1 MYYFGD
7 GQNPIPAV
15 NVIDVYNFI
24 RYGEPS
30 DGRSSLIKQVKKI
43 LVTHIDQAIQNLNLE
58 IQVSEKN
65 EMYKILWLSPLNK
78 GHQVTQNFQETIQS
92 IITPLEGLKL
102 LIKDGDLPAH
112 IYECSHYLK
121 LFMKTDT
128 HQQTTTTIDSTI
140 KLLKSNILKGN
151 YQSIFE
157 HSLSNLSQELQ
168 PQITTVEVETVSL
181 DENIMKSQYFVV
193 NVYGLVAT

>member
-1 MYYFGD
+1 MLRNGSPRAISHIAQNAVETSWFNLVVRLLDNINQAHNIGMYYFGD

-78 GHQVTQNFQETIQS
+78 GRQIFS
-92 IITPLEGLKL
+92 KL
-102 LIKDGDLPAH
+102 PRDHP
-112 IYECSHYLK
+112 
-121 LFMKTDT
+121 
-128 HQQTTTTIDSTI
+128 
-140 KLLKSNILKGN
+140 
-151 YQSIFE
+151 E
-157 HSLSNLSQELQ
+157 HNHPS
-168 PQITTVEVETVSL
+168 
-181 DENIMKSQYFVV
+181 
-193 NVYGLVAT
+193 